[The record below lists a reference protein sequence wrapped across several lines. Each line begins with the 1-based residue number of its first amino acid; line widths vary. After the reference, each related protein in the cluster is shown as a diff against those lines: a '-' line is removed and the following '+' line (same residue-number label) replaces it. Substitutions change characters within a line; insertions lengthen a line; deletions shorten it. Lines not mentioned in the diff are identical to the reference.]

1 MNVYLFMK
9 KIFIA
14 ILLFCAIIFCNAQ
27 SESEYQ
33 TFVEKC
39 LKPTVLIGS
48 NDDSITGTGVIV
60 KSEKLKYVDAYFNVI
75 FSCDHILKSNK
86 QNIKI
91 SEFDKNG
98 IFVKYTNA
106 KAVVFYKDRD
116 DDLSILFFTSDNIMP
131 TADLSFN
138 YNPKLKDFVFSI
150 GHGMGDHSR
159 YTDGVI
165 TGALKT
171 KEDFTDYK
179 TSIPIIFGDS
189 GGPLFYKNKLIGI
202 TNSIRSL
209 KVTENVKVPVYN
221 ISTFKSLNL
230 FNKIL
235 NTTSLSDKDFKNL
248 NIPEILGVD
257 LWLKYQKNILD
268 N

>member
-91 SEFDKNG
+91 
-98 IFVKYTNA
+98 
-106 KAVVFYKDRD
+106 
-116 DDLSILFFTSDNIMP
+116 
-131 TADLSFN
+131 
-138 YNPKLKDFVFSI
+138 
-150 GHGMGDHSR
+150 H
-159 YTDGVI
+159 
-165 TGALKT
+165 
-171 KEDFTDYK
+171 
-179 TSIPIIFGDS
+179 
-189 GGPLFYKNKLIGI
+189 
-202 TNSIRSL
+202 
-209 KVTENVKVPVYN
+209 
-221 ISTFKSLNL
+221 
-230 FNKIL
+230 
-235 NTTSLSDKDFKNL
+235 
-248 NIPEILGVD
+248 
-257 LWLKYQKNILD
+257 
-268 N
+268 